1 MFSARQSATR
11 PYAVAADF
19 CRIFNHDMN
28 RLYLLAYLLTA
39 DHAMAEECFVRG
51 LEDSTRSNRVFR
63 EWAESW
69 ARRTVIHNA
78 IQMARPRPNDHS
90 VSRPAVRDV
99 ADAAPVAAVM
109 GLPAFERFAFVMSV
123 LERHSLQE
131 SSILLGCSR
140 EEVLAARDRAL
151 RRIGRAADVS
161 RESAPRTGRG
171 AVVRTGAAQHLA
183 ASA

>member
-1 MFSARQSATR
+1 MFSARQLATR

-28 RLYLLAYLLTA
+28 RLYLLAYLLTG

-51 LEDSTRSNRVFR
+51 LEDSTTSNRVFR

-78 IQMARPRPNDHS
+78 IQMVRPRPTDRS
-90 VSRPAVRDV
+90 VSRPDVRDV
-99 ADAAPVAAVM
+99 TDAAPIAAVIE
-109 GLPAFERFAFVMSV
+109 LPAFERFAFVMSV

-140 EEVLAARDRAL
+140 EEVMAGRDRAL
-151 RRIGRAADVS
+151 RQIGRAAGVS
-161 RESAPRTGRG
+161 RESAPRTGGG
-171 AVVRTGAAQHLA
+171 AAVRRAAAQHLA